1 MRPTQFPERI
11 QREDGK
17 VGLLQMRSDQIRKG
31 LERAPHRSLLYADGM
46 TDEEL
51 KSDKPLIAIISSQAD
66 IIPGHNHLQRL
77 VNDVKAG
84 IYMAGGI
91 PMQFGTIGVCDGIAM
106 NHEGMKY
113 SLTSREVIADS
124 VECAVQGHAF
134 DGVVLI
140 PSCDKIVPGMI
151 MGALRV
157 NLPTVL
163 VSGGPMLAGRDRDRK
178 TETDL
183 NTLFD
188 DKVYLSHHDNGKPY
202 LENNPVNISITHTEK
217 YVAVILHEEENVGID
232 IESLDRDFSAVEKK
246 ALSEDEIDDLEDEK
260 RNEQLAIY
268 WCAKEAV
275 FKLLSRY
282 NVDFAE
288 QIEIERFR
296 PRGEGELEATFTSKK
311 DDEEEFDLEYITFD
325 RHVLVWVVGE

>member
-1 MRPTQFPERI
+1 M
-11 QREDGK
+11 
-17 VGLLQMRSDQIRKG
+17 GLYLKKELENEAVIGVWQIT
-31 LERAPHRSLLYADGM
+31 E
-46 TDEEL
+46 TEEEL
-51 KSDKPLIAIISSQAD
+51 KELSSTPSDEMEEISFIRSES
-66 IIPGHNHLQRL
+66 LRKQRL
-77 VNDVKAG
+77 
-84 IYMAGGI
+84 
-91 PMQFGTIGVCDGIAM
+91 
-106 NHEGMKY
+106 
-113 SLTSREVIADS
+113 
-124 VECAVQGHAF
+124 AVR
-134 DGVVLI
+134 
-140 PSCDKIVPGMI
+140 
-151 MGALRV
+151 AL
-157 NLPTVL
+157 
-163 VSGGPMLAGRDRDRK
+163 
-178 TETDL
+178 L

-246 ALSEDEIDDLEDEK
+246 ALSEDEIDDLEDDK

-296 PRGEGELEATFTSKK
+296 VRGEGELEATFSAKNE
-311 DDEEEFDLEYITFD
+311 EEEFDLEYITFD

>member
-1 MRPTQFPERI
+1 M
-11 QREDGK
+11 
-17 VGLLQMRSDQIRKG
+17 GLYLKKELENEAVIGVWQIT
-31 LERAPHRSLLYADGM
+31 E
-46 TDEEL
+46 TEEEL
-51 KSDKPLIAIISSQAD
+51 KELSSTPSDEMEEISFIRSES
-66 IIPGHNHLQRL
+66 LRKQRL
-77 VNDVKAG
+77 
-84 IYMAGGI
+84 
-91 PMQFGTIGVCDGIAM
+91 
-106 NHEGMKY
+106 
-113 SLTSREVIADS
+113 
-124 VECAVQGHAF
+124 AVR
-134 DGVVLI
+134 
-140 PSCDKIVPGMI
+140 
-151 MGALRV
+151 AL
-157 NLPTVL
+157 
-163 VSGGPMLAGRDRDRK
+163 
-178 TETDL
+178 L

-246 ALSEDEIDDLEDEK
+246 ALSEDEIDDLEDDK

>member
-1 MRPTQFPERI
+1 M
-11 QREDGK
+11 
-17 VGLLQMRSDQIRKG
+17 GLYLKKELENEAVIGVWQIT
-31 LERAPHRSLLYADGM
+31 E
-46 TDEEL
+46 TEEEL
-51 KSDKPLIAIISSQAD
+51 IELSSTPSDEMEEISFIRSES
-66 IIPGHNHLQRL
+66 LRKQRL
-77 VNDVKAG
+77 
-84 IYMAGGI
+84 
-91 PMQFGTIGVCDGIAM
+91 
-106 NHEGMKY
+106 
-113 SLTSREVIADS
+113 
-124 VECAVQGHAF
+124 AVR
-134 DGVVLI
+134 
-140 PSCDKIVPGMI
+140 
-151 MGALRV
+151 AL
-157 NLPTVL
+157 
-163 VSGGPMLAGRDRDRK
+163 
-178 TETDL
+178 L

-188 DKVYLSHHDNGKPY
+188 EKVYLSHHDNGKPY
-202 LENNPVNISITHTEK
+202 LENNPVNISISHTEK

-296 PRGEGELEATFTSKK
+296 PRGEGELEATFTSKNE
-311 DDEEEFDLEYITFD
+311 EEEFELEYITFD